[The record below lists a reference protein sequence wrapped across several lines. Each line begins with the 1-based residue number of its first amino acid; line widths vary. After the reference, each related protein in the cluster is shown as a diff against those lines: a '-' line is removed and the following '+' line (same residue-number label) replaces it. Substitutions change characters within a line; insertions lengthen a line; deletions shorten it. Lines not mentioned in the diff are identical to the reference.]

1 MSITNPQIAIAGRVV
16 EGETKK
22 IIAGAMVK
30 IIEMP
35 EVFQTKLSL
44 KAMQYGSQWQ
54 KMFERPDCKI
64 TASDGYFYF
73 INLPTGEYVLE
84 TSLSANSTY
93 SKVKTKV
100 KVSDSI
106 NGKIPTTIIDD
117 IIFSLTKVNAVISHR
132 DEPNR

>member
-1 MSITNPQIAIAGRVV
+1 MLKMSITNPQIAIAGRVV
-16 EGETKK
+16 EGETKN

-35 EVFQTKLSL
+35 EAFQTKLSL
-44 KAMQYGSQWQ
+44 QALQYGSRWE
-54 KMFERPDCKI
+54 KMFERPDRKI
-64 TASDGYFYF
+64 TGNDGYFYF
-73 INLPTGEYVLE
+73 INLLTGEYLLE
-84 TSLSANSTY
+84 TSLPVNATY

-117 IIFSLTKVNAVISHR
+117 IIFFT
-132 DEPNR
+132 D